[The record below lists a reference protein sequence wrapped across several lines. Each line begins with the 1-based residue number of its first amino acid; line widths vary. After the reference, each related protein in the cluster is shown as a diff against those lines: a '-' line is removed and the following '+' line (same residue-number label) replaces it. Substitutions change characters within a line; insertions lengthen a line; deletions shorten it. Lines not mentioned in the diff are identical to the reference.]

1 MGDVIGTRPAPLG
14 RRLRAGLLDLGLVLG
29 WAGVLAGG
37 YLGLQAAGVPVD
49 LPPLLLNLVGHL
61 LIVGPVVLWLAF
73 VEGGRYEASPGKQWS
88 GLRVRRMDGRQL
100 GRPLA
105 LLRNLVKIA
114 LPAALGH
121 AAVLMFITAQT
132 SPDVVVLQAVA
143 LSLPFSYLLLVCFGE
158 GRGPWDLLCGTQVV
172 PVTAGRRF
180 AAD

>member
-1 MGDVIGTRPAPLG
+1 MAAATGNPAPLA
-14 RRLRAGLLDLGLVLG
+14 RRLRAGLLDLGIALAWAALV
-29 WAGVLAGG
+29 VGG
-37 YLGLQAAGVPVD
+37 HLGLRAASVPVH
-49 LPPLLLNLVGHL
+49 LPPLLLNVVGYS
-61 LIVGPVVLWLAF
+61 LIVVPVVLWLAF
-73 VEGGRYEASPGKQWS
+73 TEGGKYEGSPGKQWA
-88 GLRVRRMDGRQL
+88 GLRVRRLDGRQL

-121 AAVLMFITAQT
+121 AAVLMLITGQT

-143 LSLPFSYLLLVCFGE
+143 LSLPLSYLLLVAFGE

-180 AAD
+180 AAG